1 MMGSQVFVYLSF
13 SLSSS
18 DRFEVDLKTLEVFT
32 LTLKILMMVQLEIEE
47 TEKEFSVGLRKV
59 M

>member
-1 MMGSQVFVYLSF
+1 MGSQVFVYLSF

-47 TEKEFSVGLRKV
+47 TAKEFSVGLRKV

>member
-1 MMGSQVFVYLSF
+1 MGSQVFVYLSF

>member
-1 MMGSQVFVYLSF
+1 MGSQVFVYLSF

-32 LTLKILMMVQLEIEE
+32 LTLKILMIVQLEIEE

>member
-32 LTLKILMMVQLEIEE
+32 LTLKILMIVQLEIEE